1 MSLSLFWKNRANM
14 SINLIV
20 AAVIVLTIL
29 VVFIFIFMNT
39 SSKTFE
45 GLECVQRGG
54 ECIGSTD
61 CNERKGITIPQGC
74 EEGYICCQFL

>member
-1 MSLSLFWKNRANM
+1 MHIMPLCKKSNM

-29 VVFIFIFMNT
+29 VVFVFIFVNT

-54 ECIGSTD
+54 ECKTTGNCGKNNI
-61 CNERKGITIPQGC
+61 IVPHGC
-74 EEGYICCQFL
+74 EGDFICCQEVPI

>member
-1 MSLSLFWKNRANM
+1 MSLSLFRKNRANM

-54 ECIGSTD
+54 ECKINTESCPGP
-61 CNERKGITIPQGC
+61 KVFHGC
-74 EEGYICCQFL
+74 EDGFYCCQEIN

>member
-1 MSLSLFWKNRANM
+1 M

-45 GLECVQRGG
+45 GLECEQRGG
-54 ECIGSTD
+54 ECMDTSG
-61 CNERKGITIPQGC
+61 CQRKEGIIIPHGC
-74 EEGYICCQFL
+74 EEGYICCQFI